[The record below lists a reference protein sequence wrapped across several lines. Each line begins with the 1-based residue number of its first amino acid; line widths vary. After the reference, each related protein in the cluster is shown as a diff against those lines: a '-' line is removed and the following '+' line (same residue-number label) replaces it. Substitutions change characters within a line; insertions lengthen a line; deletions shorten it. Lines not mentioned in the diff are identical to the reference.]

1 MHVYSGCLQICR
13 HGLVEFLHVVFLLS
27 TVFAEDYS
35 FQFVGVFFA
44 GFEPQRWIFHVW
56 LHSYF
61 SAYPSGNTR
70 SLRPRMTQSKNNKE
84 IKTKEPKKIIATN
97 AEKFHMYSQ
106 RTHWLFF
113 PCPTYGKFNN
123 WKTRRTKQGDADFL
137 SMSTLYLALLLSIF
151 AAMVGV
157 KQRRSKTKQIKDRIE
172 YNLPPK
178 VKYRSLIV

>member
-1 MHVYSGCLQICR
+1 MHVHSGCLQICR

-84 IKTKEPKKIIATN
+84 IKTIEPKKIIVTN

-106 RTHWLFF
+106 RSHWLFF
-113 PCPTYGKFNN
+113 FLAQHMVNSTTK
-123 WKTRRTKQGDADFL
+123 KQG
-137 SMSTLYLALLLSIF
+137 
-151 AAMVGV
+151 G
-157 KQRRSKTKQIKDRIE
+157 RSRETQISCPCARFI
-172 YNLPPK
+172 
-178 VKYRSLIV
+178 SLCFYPFSRPWWV